1 MKKRTTVIQLD
12 DSEDNF
18 IRMGRVFLSSQI
30 ILSYV
35 SPSSF
40 LLLQLLCYSPKET
53 LRMHAANLRN
63 TFVDTKNVKE
73 RILF

>member
-40 LLLQLLCYSPKET
+40 LLL
-53 LRMHAANLRN
+53 
-63 TFVDTKNVKE
+63 
-73 RILF
+73 